1 MSTTEAAGN
10 GSFDLLFRKSP
21 TAVLAARLRDGC
33 IAYVNEAFLSV
44 YGYRREEVIGRRE
57 RELKLGRSEQERAEL
72 NARFARR
79 GCINDFVYEYRHKS
93 GRTGC
98 GVVSA
103 ISASVDGE
111 DGVLAFMFAGEN
123 LEETQRNLIEAERSY
138 RRIFDTMSAS
148 CFLARVIYQDGKPVD
163 LVYLRVNKTFERM
176 TGMAGV
182 AGKRRSDVFPGWLTP
197 GNDPLLD
204 IYGRVAAGGRA
215 ERVEHCFGDAGR
227 WFELTAYSPQPE
239 EIVVIVDEV
248 TERKRIEAELH
259 GITSRLEAALAGME
273 EAVFMVAAD
282 GRVTDFNDAF
292 VSFGRFRDRVECRR
306 HLDEYPDLFEMTVS
320 DGVVLPL
327 AEWPISRAL
336 RGEHGRDA
344 EFLLKRRDT
353 GESWITRFNFAPMR
367 DPAGAILG
375 AVVTARDITESRRR
389 DEELKAHREHL
400 EDLVRERTAELAD
413 ARMAAEAASRAK
425 TTFLGNMSHE
435 LRTPLNGIIG
445 MTELALMYASDE
457 KQMRFLNAAL
467 QSSRNLQ
474 DIITDIL
481 DATRIELNEIKLVGE
496 EFILGDILPKLRS
509 RLEERAAEKGLGLV
523 TDMPDEL
530 GRQLVAG
537 DWRRLLEVLVALVRN
552 AIKFTDHGLVQVVA
566 SLGRSDQ
573 REIVVR
579 FEVRDTGIGLDSG
592 IQQRLFDLFAQGDD
606 SMTRKHGGL
615 GLGLFIASRLI
626 ALMKGRIGF
635 ESEPKRGS
643 VFWFEVPLSRIS
655 A

>member
-79 GCINDFVYEYRHKS
+79 GCINDFVYEYRDKS

-273 EAVFMVAAD
+273 EAVLMVAAD

-400 EDLVRERTAELAD
+400 EDLVR
-413 ARMAAEAASRAK
+413 
-425 TTFLGNMSHE
+425 
-435 LRTPLNGIIG
+435 
-445 MTELALMYASDE
+445 
-457 KQMRFLNAAL
+457 
-467 QSSRNLQ
+467 
-474 DIITDIL
+474 
-481 DATRIELNEIKLVGE
+481 
-496 EFILGDILPKLRS
+496 
-509 RLEERAAEKGLGLV
+509 
-523 TDMPDEL
+523 
-530 GRQLVAG
+530 
-537 DWRRLLEVLVALVRN
+537 N